1 MRLRRSVLIA
11 IIFLVLVTGAW
22 VARAS
27 RAGCTALKTVDG
39 IVSVK
44 LSSLAPGA
52 ARLFCYNDTGKQ
64 LRFVLARGSDGK
76 VRAAFDACRQCYTF
90 HRGYRLEHG
99 ELVCRVCGNRYPIEH
114 MTEGKAS
121 CVPAS
126 LRHDVSGDSV
136 TVRASDL
143 DAGRTLF

>member
-52 ARLFCYNDTGKQ
+52 ARLFCYNDAGKQ

-126 LRHDVSGDSV
+126 LRHEVSGDSV